1 MLLLLEEVKTS
12 EQLYIAYKT
21 LIIDHI
27 LSGYFDIIISV
38 GYGGLMTTLFLGL
51 PMPQAEVRNNNHA
64 CKYCK

>member
-12 EQLYIAYKT
+12 EQLYIGYKT

-51 PMPQAEVRNNNHA
+51 PMPQAAVCNNNHA
-64 CKYCK
+64 CK